1 MPRIEMVWEQ
11 TPQSKCKCGSEVMDS
26 RGRPIGVHGEDVM
39 RTSCLVCDR
48 CRRIVAVFRYATQSP
63 RVCYN
68 GAKETQY
75 AVGKSKGRRVSKA

>member
-11 TPQSKCKCGSEVMDS
+11 IPQRTGKCKCGSEVMDS

-48 CRRIVAVFRYATQSP
+48 CRRIVAVFGYATQSP

-68 GAKETQY
+68 GAKEEQY
-75 AVGKSKGRRVSKA
+75 AVGKGKRT